1 MKSVAKSAGG
11 DGGESKYQQMKTSEG
26 EPPQIA
32 AAALQ
37 KSTTIKNVLPK
48 VLVT

>member
-26 EPPQIA
+26 EPQIA
-32 AAALQ
+32 AAAVQ